1 MGSGHQIL
9 TIACIILF
17 SFLVLNFYSS
27 NTQKILQ
34 MHSSKSTIV
43 ANGLA
48 QSIIEEIQTKAF
60 DEKTITKPVW
70 NTASLTLS
78 GSLGKDSGESLN
90 TQFDDIDDYKGYST
104 SVNVDKVGE
113 FDMIVDVYYVQQ
125 LNPDVPSGTQT
136 YSKLVKVNI
145 SNESLSDTLHFQQ
158 VISY

>member
-1 MGSGHQIL
+1 MNSGHQIL
-9 TIACIILF
+9 TIACIVLF

-60 DEKTITKPVW
+60 DEKTIHSPVW
-70 NTASLTLS
+70 NTNSLTLS
-78 GSLGKDSGESLN
+78 GSLGKDSGENLN
-90 TQFDDIDDYKGYST
+90 TQFDDVDDYKGYST
-104 SVNVDKVGE
+104 SINVDKVGA
-113 FDMIVDVYYVQQ
+113 FALNVNVYYVQPM
-125 LNPDVPSGTQT
+125 NPDLLSGTPT
-136 YSKLVKVNI
+136 YSKLIRVNV
-145 SNESLSDTLHFQQ
+145 SNESLPDTLRFQQ